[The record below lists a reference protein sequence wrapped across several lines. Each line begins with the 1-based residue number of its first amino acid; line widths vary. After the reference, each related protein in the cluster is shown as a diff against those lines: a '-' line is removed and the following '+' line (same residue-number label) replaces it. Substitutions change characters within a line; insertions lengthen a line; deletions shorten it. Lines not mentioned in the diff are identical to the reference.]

1 MTWHVQSELLARYAS
16 GDIEEAQAF
25 SVESHLPT
33 CARCRE
39 QIAELVDDGLLAR
52 SWEAIEDR
60 LDAPRRGPVEAGLM
74 RLGMR
79 EHVARLLGATPAL
92 RLSWLLSCALVL
104 AFAVWAAS
112 QREAGVYWFLV
123 FAPLLP
129 LAGVAAAYGPEV
141 DPTYEVG
148 LAAPLGSF
156 PLLLLRATAVLVT
169 TTAMASVAAL
179 ALPGLHGSAAAW
191 LLPSLGLTLA
201 GLALATRMSA
211 LAACGSLGLAWLLV
225 GWLGWRLAHQPLD
238 VFGAPAQLACVI
250 VVVTSVLVLS
260 RNADGFER
268 RGDLT

>member
-1 MTWHVQSELLARYAS
+1 MTWHVQTELLARYVS
-16 GDIEEAQAF
+16 GEIEEAQAF
-25 SVESHLPT
+25 SIEAHLPS
-33 CARCRE
+33 CAHCRE
-39 QIAELVDDGLLAR
+39 QIAALVDDRLLAR

-60 LDAPRRGPVEAGLM
+60 LDEPRRGPVEAGLM

-112 QREAGVYWFLV
+112 QRDAGLYWFLV
-123 FAPLLP
+123 LAPLLP
-129 LAGVAAAYGPEV
+129 LAGVAAAYGPDV

-148 LAAPLGSF
+148 LAAPLGGF
-156 PLLLLRATAVLVT
+156 ALLLLRTAAVLVT
-169 TTAMASVAAL
+169 TTVMVSIAAL

-211 LAACGSLGLAWLLV
+211 LAACGSLGVAWLLA
-225 GWLGWRLAHQPLD
+225 GGIGWRLAHEPLD
-238 VFGAPAQLACVI
+238 VFGPPAQLACV
-250 VVVTSVLVLS
+250 VVASLAVLVLV
-260 RNADGFER
+260 RNADDFER